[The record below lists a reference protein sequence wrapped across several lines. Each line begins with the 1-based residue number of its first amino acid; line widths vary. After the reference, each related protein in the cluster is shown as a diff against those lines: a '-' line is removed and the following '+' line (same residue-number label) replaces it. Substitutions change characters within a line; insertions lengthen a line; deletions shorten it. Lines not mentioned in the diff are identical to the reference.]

1 MALAVQLPDPE
12 TMTTEDV
19 ISTPEF
25 QLLRDIIT
33 CLIDIEE
40 RLVDLETA

>member
-1 MALAVQLPDPE
+1 MALAVPLPDPDA
-12 TMTTEDV
+12 MTTEDV

-25 QLLRDIIT
+25 QILRDIIA

-40 RLVDLETA
+40 RLEDLESA